1 MATDSKTECVI
12 CGFEIGTDEN
22 GWDVRHNAEPFS
34 KGRCCLL
41 CNNEF
46 VIPLRLKA
54 VGYSEEQ
61 IKSMNIEDIV

>member
-22 GWDVRHNAEPFS
+22 GWDGGHNAEPFS

-41 CNNEF
+41 CNSEF
-46 VIPLRLKA
+46 VIPLRLKE

>member
-1 MATDSKTECVI
+1 MTTDSKTECVI

-22 GWDVRHNAEPFS
+22 GWDGGHNAEPFS

-46 VIPLRLKA
+46 VIPLRLKS